1 MGDNEDDDIEEQW
14 EVAGA
19 MLDQQDTSNWITI
32 FNQQI
37 QGSDFILLERLKDR
51 FRIIMNLVRP
61 FYEFYRMESLESIK
75 AGTKRTKE
83 WMIEI
88 LGKRLKERDIQ
99 ERARELVDAFRG
111 SYTVFYVLFC
121 DNPYPD
127 MDSYYKAQDDDG
139 VTVNLAFMKRAV
151 IRLHN
156 VLSKEMSDSSI
167 IVCFFVAFLNVRK
180 RVQAATQKPVQPP
193 PRDEAEIMADVV
205 MGVVV

>member
-1 MGDNEDDDIEEQW
+1 MGDNEDDDIEQQW
-14 EVAGA
+14 EMAGA
-19 MLDQQDTSNWITI
+19 MLDQQDAFNWIKMYNT
-32 FNQQI
+32 QI
-37 QGSDFILLERLKDR
+37 QGSDFILLERLKER

-61 FYEFYRMESLESIK
+61 FYEFYRMESAEAIK
-75 AGTKRTKE
+75 AGTTRTKE
-83 WMIEI
+83 WMMEI
-88 LGKRLKERDIQ
+88 LEKRLEKQDIQ
-99 ERARELVDAFRG
+99 ERARELVDAFRS

-151 IRLHN
+151 VRLHN
-156 VLSKEMSDSSI
+156 VLSKERSDSSI
-167 IVCFFVAFLNVRK
+167 IVSFFVAFLNVRK
-180 RVQAATQKPVQPP
+180 RVQTATQKPVQPP